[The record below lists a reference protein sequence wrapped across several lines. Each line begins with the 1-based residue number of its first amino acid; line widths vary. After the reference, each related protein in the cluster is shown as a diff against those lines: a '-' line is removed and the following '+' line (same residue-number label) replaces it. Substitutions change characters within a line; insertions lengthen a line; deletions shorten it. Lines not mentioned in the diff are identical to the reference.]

1 MPRDRRSSDGDRSP
15 AEMVFMG
22 ADGCDGFYGVR
33 QESSS
38 RAFSRPFQRLEL
50 EHMHSSLTVKV

>member
-22 ADGCDGFYGVR
+22 ADGCDGFFKQSIQSPISKTGA
-33 QESSS
+33 
-38 RAFSRPFQRLEL
+38 RAYA
-50 EHMHSSLTVKV
+50 

>member
-22 ADGCDGFYGVR
+22 ADGCDG
-33 QESSS
+33 SSS